1 MSLFAALAF
10 AVVAQAAPPAPPAAA
25 PPPASAPL
33 PATQSGAAKEVK
45 RRNVAFYLIDTCRA
59 DQLSAYGCPRK
70 TSPFL
75 EKLAAMG
82 ARFDH
87 CFAQAPWTLPSM
99 SAILTSCYPSV
110 TGMHRFF
117 DQLDPAFVTLPEALQ
132 QAGWHTAGFSANPLM
147 GKMSNYQQGF
157 DEFTEAADVIPGGD
171 AIGHSTGSARALNQ
185 KVLPWL
191 QQNQKW
197 PCFLYVHS
205 IDPHEQYA
213 PEPEF
218 LRRFTTPDREREYRK
233 QLVEIRQKN
242 PGKIGSVTTQ
252 EHFDRAHVK
261 VGPFIETALALYD
274 GDICA
279 NDDEIGPL
287 FDTLRRTKPLEEW
300 ILVVTA
306 DHGEEFFEHGGT
318 SHAYT
323 LWNELLH
330 VPLIVVAPGLVPA
343 GLVVKEPV
351 QSLDLYPT
359 LLELLGVAPPPDLQ
373 GTSFAASCRGD
384 EKAAGHP
391 VFAENHS
398 MPGSERFLP
407 EQGNMLTVIEGPWKY
422 ILNVKSSFN
431 RPRPRHELY
440 RLDRD
445 FAEKNNL
452 AESEPERV
460 ARFETMV
467 LEWWA
472 RNRARHSGVDV
483 KHLTEAQIA
492 EADPATLERLRKLG
506 YVK

>member
-1 MSLFAALAF
+1 MSIFVALAF
-10 AVVAQAAPPAPPAAA
+10 AVVVQAAPPAAVP
-25 PPPASAPL
+25 PPPAI
-33 PATQSGAAKEVK
+33 QSGAAKDAKDAK
-45 RRNVAFYLIDTCRA
+45 RRNVVFYLIDTCRA
-59 DQLSAYGCPRK
+59 DQLSAYGNSRK

-117 DQLDPAFVTLPEALQ
+117 DQLDSAFVTLPEAMQ

-157 DEFTEAADVIPGGD
+157 DEFTEAMEVIPGGD

-191 QQNQKW
+191 KQNKKW
-197 PCFLYVHS
+197 PSFLYVHS

-213 PEPEF
+213 PEPEY
-218 LRRFTTPDREREYRK
+218 LRRFTTPEREREYRK
-233 QLVEIRQKN
+233 QLREIKQKN

-252 EHFDRAHVK
+252 EHFDRAQVK

-274 GDICA
+274 ADICA
-279 NDDEIGPL
+279 NDDEIEHL
-287 FDTLRRTKPLEEW
+287 FDALRKTKPLEEW

-359 LLELLGVAPPPDLQ
+359 LLELLGIEAPPGLQ
-373 GTSFAASCRGD
+373 GQSFAAFCRGD
-384 EKAAGHP
+384 DQAAGHP

-407 EQGNMLTVIEGPWKY
+407 EQGNMLSVIEGPWKY

-440 RLDRD
+440 RLDQD
-445 FAEKNNL
+445 FAEKKNL

-472 RNRARHSGVDV
+472 KNRARHSGVDV
-483 KHLTEAQIA
+483 KHLTEAEIA

>member
-1 MSLFAALAF
+1 MMSIFVALAF
-10 AVVAQAAPPAPPAAA
+10 AFVAQAAPPAAAPSPAA
-25 PPPASAPL
+25 P
-33 PATQSGAAKEVK
+33 SGAQTGATKDAK
-45 RRNVAFYLIDTCRA
+45 RRNVVFYLIDTCRA

-117 DQLDPAFVTLPEALQ
+117 DQLDAAFVTLPEALQ

-157 DEFTEAADVIPGGD
+157 DEFTEAVDVIPGGD

-191 QQNQKW
+191 QQNKKW

-213 PEPEF
+213 PEPEY
-218 LRRFTTPDREREYRK
+218 LRRFTTPEREREYRR
-233 QLVEIRQKN
+233 QLVEIRRKN

-252 EHFDRAHVK
+252 EHFDRAQVK
-261 VGPFIETALALYD
+261 VEPFIETALALYD
-274 GDICA
+274 ADICA
-279 NDDEIGPL
+279 NDDEIEAL
-287 FDTLRRTKPLEEW
+287 FDALRKTKPLEEW
-300 ILVVTA
+300 ILVVTS

-318 SHAYT
+318 SHAYA

-359 LLELLGVAPPPDLQ
+359 LLELLGIEAPPALQ
-373 GTSFAASCRGD
+373 GQSFAAFCRGD
-384 EKAAGHP
+384 DKAVGHP

-407 EQGNMLTVIEGPWKY
+407 EQGNMLSVIEGPWKY
-422 ILNVKSSFN
+422 ILNVKSSMN

-440 RLDRD
+440 RLDQD
-445 FAEKNNL
+445 FAEKKNL
-452 AESEPERV
+452 AEAEPERV

-483 KHLTEAQIA
+483 KHLTEAGIA